1 MVGSFDCSCVDDL
14 SFSSVSE
21 DDLGDVEPDLSVDE
35 VSSSSEDIASSSS
48 DNNMSDEESAESIHD
63 WGTKKSNYYGGQQD
77 VGRG

>member
-1 MVGSFDCSCVDDL
+1 MIGSFDCSCVDDL
-14 SFSSVSE
+14 SFSNVSE

-77 VGRG
+77 VGGD

>member
-1 MVGSFDCSCVDDL
+1 M
-14 SFSSVSE
+14 SE

-35 VSSSSEDIASSSS
+35 VSSNSEDIASSSS

>member
-1 MVGSFDCSCVDDL
+1 MTGSFDCSCVDDL
-14 SFSSVSE
+14 SFSNVSE

>member
-14 SFSSVSE
+14 SFSNVSE

>member
-1 MVGSFDCSCVDDL
+1 MIGSFDCSCVDDL
-14 SFSSVSE
+14 SFSNVSE

-77 VGRG
+77 VGGG

>member
-1 MVGSFDCSCVDDL
+1 M
-14 SFSSVSE
+14 SE

-48 DNNMSDEESAESIHD
+48 DNKMSDEESAESIHD